1 MDAGVCGQS
10 ARGLL
15 LGMGSLLFFLWVEG
29 RRYRTYDLW
38 RSRIGLLERNLFAP
52 ALTSEDPAEAG

>member
-1 MDAGVCGQS
+1 
-10 ARGLL
+10 
-15 LGMGSLLFFLWVEG
+15 MGSLLFFLWVEG